1 MTPTSRIVTPPSANA
16 PKTASEARS
25 TVSLSGCFPN
35 LVMWIPRT
43 QMSSAAMR
51 HPFQWFEPEADR
63 LGTLRVDPD
72 DRGCQANLHPN
83 RDVLGVG
90 RDVDHVGPN
99 AGATTVDQRGNVRDR
114 DARRCHRDDGE
125 RPHLTGGVHLD
136 VVEANP
142 AAGRAGV
149 PPVEEP
155 GRAGVALVRH
165 QVGRRPQPQVVD
177 EGDLLGHAPPRII
190 SAGPLCLSPGPP
202 ALRWLGEPTA
212 GRCPTP
218 TRMGSSRLP
227 YAVARGARRSAPPG
241 PLSRSDARVPSQRE

>member
-155 GRAGVALVRH
+155 GRAAGSRRRGSAWPRSSSDHL
-165 QVGRRPQPQVVD
+165 RRPIVP
-177 EGDLLGHAPPRII
+177 E
-190 SAGPLCLSPGPP
+190 PGP
-202 ALRWLGEPTA
+202 AR
-212 GRCPTP
+212 TP
-218 TRMGSSRLP
+218 
-227 YAVARGARRSAPPG
+227 VARRADRRSLPNANPNG
-241 PLSRSDARVPSQRE
+241 FL